1 MVDPQRLVE
10 SMRNVLHAG
19 QAPPMDVVRGLTA
32 DYAEACQEVNRRLAR
47 CEEFLRQGLRAEAIQ
62 YAQTEPNVLDVLTVL
77 DLPERPY
84 WDQLLAACG
93 LPPAPLFRMET
104 AAALNRA
111 YAEAQPMEH
120 LLRQH
125 RLLAL
130 SRAPV
135 GERLAVLVQLAQVDA
150 GNPVWQQDRAAFEA
164 VRLQQLQGEVAAL
177 RRQPDVPSLE
187 HVQAL
192 LQEVKGTPWYT
203 PLPLELVSALEEMHQ
218 GVSSSHWQM
227 RLGNLARELAAAG
240 KSKDEPRARQLAG
253 EWQQALGQCPLP
265 PHDSRCVEV
274 VPVLRWLERL
284 QKQQANAAAHQQA
297 VAALQQALRD
307 PAIGDDQL
315 EEIYFEAAE
324 HRGGVP
330 PNLEEAYRRRMAKLR
345 TARQTWERLVLVGVA
360 AVAMVAFVAGLV
372 FLLTRSR

>member
-10 SMRNVLHAG
+10 GMRNVLHAG
-19 QAPPMDVVRGLTA
+19 QAPPLDVVRGLAA

-62 YAQTEPNVLDVLTVL
+62 YAQTEPNLLDTLTVL
-77 DLPERPY
+77 DLAERPQ
-84 WDQLLAACG
+84 WDQLLAACL
-93 LPPAPLFRMET
+93 LPPAPIFRIET

-111 YAEAQPMEH
+111 YVVAQPLEH

-130 SRAPV
+130 ARAPL
-135 GERLAVLVQLAQVDA
+135 GQRMAVLAKLAQADA
-150 GNPVWQQDRAAFEA
+150 GNPIWQQDLVAFEG
-164 VRLQQLQGEVAAL
+164 VRLQQLQGEVEAL

-187 HVQAL
+187 YVQSL
-192 LQEVKGTPWYT
+192 LQEVKGSSWYT
-203 PLPLELVSALEEMHQ
+203 PLPQELVSALEEMHQ

-227 RLGNLARELAAAG
+227 RLGDLARELAVAG
-240 KSKDEPRARQLAG
+240 KARDEARVRQLAG
-253 EWQQALGQCPLP
+253 EWQQALGHLPLP
-265 PHDSRCVEV
+265 PHDSRCVAV
-274 VPVLRWLERL
+274 LPVLRWLERR
-284 QKQQANAAAHQQA
+284 QKQQANAAAHQEA

-315 EEIYFEAAE
+315 EEIYFEAVE
-324 HRGGVP
+324 HREGVP
-330 PNLEEAYRRRMAKLR
+330 PHLEEAYRRRMAKLR
-345 TARQTWERLVLVGVA
+345 TARQTWERLVLVAVT
-360 AVAMVAFVAGLV
+360 AVAMIAFVAGLV